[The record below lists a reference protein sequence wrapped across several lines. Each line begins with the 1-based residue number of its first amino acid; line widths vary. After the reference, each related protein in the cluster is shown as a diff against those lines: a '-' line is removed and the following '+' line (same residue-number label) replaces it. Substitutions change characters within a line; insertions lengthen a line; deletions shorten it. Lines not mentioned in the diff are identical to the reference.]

1 MTDSETKTR
10 LLWVISLL
18 SFMTVVHL
26 FAMRCT
32 ERRNSPML
40 DSLYRELIELQ
51 IFRH

>member
-26 FAMRCT
+26 FA
-32 ERRNSPML
+32 L
-40 DSLYRELIELQ
+40 LYYNAMYRKKKLTDAGFPLP
-51 IFRH
+51 